1 MTTTNQSI
9 HAELTAEFK
18 RFKRERTS
26 IEERI
31 AFVNEIT
38 ERYFEENGE
47 MPAHGVLE
55 RLGTLLM
62 QEESSDNKSNKTR
75 TEEFPV
81 LSDNQYRRRT
91 EGRHKGRLST
101 DGKLQP
107 LTREVPFTLASTVAT
122 DGRNYAI
129 PTRRSLDVI
138 EQMDIEY
145 YGKDAEGN
153 DN

>member
-1 MTTTNQSI
+1 MTITNQSI
-9 HAELTAEFK
+9 HTELTAEFK
-18 RFKRERTS
+18 RFKREKTS
-26 IEERI
+26 VADRI
-31 AFVNEIT
+31 AFVTDIT
-38 ERYFEENGE
+38 ERYFAENGE

-62 QEESSDNKSNKTR
+62 QEDSSDNKSNKTR

-91 EGRHKGRLST
+91 EGRHKGRLSA

-107 LTREVPFTLASTVAT
+107 LTREVPFSLATTVAT
-122 DGRNYAI
+122 DGKNYAY
-129 PTRRSLDVI
+129 PTRRNIDVI

-145 YGKDAEGN
+145 YGRDVEVN